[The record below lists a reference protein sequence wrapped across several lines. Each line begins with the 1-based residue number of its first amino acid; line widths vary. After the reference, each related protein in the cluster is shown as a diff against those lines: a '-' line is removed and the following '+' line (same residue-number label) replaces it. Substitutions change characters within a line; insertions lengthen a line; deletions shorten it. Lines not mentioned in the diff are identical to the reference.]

1 MVCSWRVHAAA
12 FAAAAIL
19 LCWCCVCVVA
29 VPARAADDEDATVI
43 LFSGRDLW
51 RNGAFAYG
59 GLLVAPGGFEDD
71 GLMFKLVLS
80 GGLYRYNADSLG
92 GQEVLGSEMVGQIM
106 PGWRIKRGGVEAKIF
121 FGLDI
126 ERHTLWPD
134 DPGNKLR
141 GSDIGARFA
150 AELWCEPT
158 ERTMITG
165 DLSFSTIATNNSAR
179 AAYGWRV
186 LEDLLGGFYAGPE
199 TQYFASDGYRQLRL
213 GAHITGLKAEAY
225 EWSAAA
231 GWAADSD
238 RRTSPYVRLGV
249 AVRQ

>member
-1 MVCSWRVHAAA
+1 MVRSWRVHAAA
-12 FAAAAIL
+12 SAAAAIVV
-19 LCWCCVCVVA
+19 CCVCVFGGFA
-29 VPARAADDEDATVI
+29 WAGDDEDATVV

-80 GGLYRYNADSLG
+80 GGLYRYNAGSLG
-92 GQEVLGSEMVGQIM
+92 GDEVTGSEMVGQIL

-126 ERHTLWPD
+126 ERHNLSPD

-141 GSDIGARFA
+141 GSDIGAHFA
-150 AELWCEPT
+150 VELWYEPT

-165 DLSFSTIATNNSAR
+165 DLSLSTVATNNTAR
-179 AAYGWRV
+179 IAYGWHV
-186 LEDLLGGFYAGPE
+186 LEDVLGGFYTGPE
-199 TQYFASDGYRQLRL
+199 MQSFGSDGYRQMRV

-231 GWAADSD
+231 GWAIGSD

>member
-1 MVCSWRVHAAA
+1 MCRGGRVYAAA
-12 FAAAAIL
+12 SAVAAFIVCCVSVFAALAG
-19 LCWCCVCVVA
+19 
-29 VPARAADDEDATVI
+29 DDEDATVI

-71 GLMFKLVLS
+71 GLMLKLVLS
-80 GGLYRYNADSLG
+80 GGLYRYNAGSLG
-92 GQEVLGSEMVGQIM
+92 GQEVVGSEMVGQIL

-134 DPGNKLR
+134 DPANKLR

-150 AELWCEPT
+150 AEFWYEPT
-158 ERTMITG
+158 DRTMING
-165 DLSFSTIATNNSAR
+165 DLSLSTIATNNSAR
-179 AAYGWRV
+179 IAYGWRV
-186 LEDLLGGFYAGPE
+186 LEDVLGGFYLGPE
-199 TQYFASDGYRQLRL
+199 VQYFASDGYRHLRV
-213 GAHITGLKAEAY
+213 GAHITGLKGEAY

-231 GWAADSD
+231 GWAGDSD
-238 RRTSPYVRLGV
+238 QRASPYVRLGV
-249 AVRQ
+249 ATRQ